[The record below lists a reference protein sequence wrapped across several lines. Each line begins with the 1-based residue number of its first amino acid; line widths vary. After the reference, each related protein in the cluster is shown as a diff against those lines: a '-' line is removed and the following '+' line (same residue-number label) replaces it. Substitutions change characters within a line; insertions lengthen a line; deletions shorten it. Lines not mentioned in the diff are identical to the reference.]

1 MKIAILPLWVMIPS
15 LHLMISRLPPLRASF
30 ALLSFIWTITSLTAA
45 PAAGVFDVRAFGA
58 TGDGRTLDTAAIQ
71 RTVDAAS
78 AAGGGTVSFSA
89 GTYLSTTVTLR
100 SHITLSL
107 GAGAT
112 LRAASHEVHPYPP
125 AASDPAAPKTESES
139 KAYLQPSLI
148 FGRDLEDIG
157 IVGPGRIVGE
167 GLLRDLNLSPTA
179 ANKAITL
186 WNCRS
191 VILRDFTIFRGG
203 HFALMAITVDNLT
216 LDNLTVDTERDGLDF
231 ESCRNVRISNCSV
244 NTPFDDGICLKSGK
258 AAGAQRLT
266 ENVTITNCTVSGFD
280 LGTLLDGT
288 RQRNTDFSRAAP
300 AGATGLAAFGAQERT
315 RKNNGGP
322 TGRIKFGTGSLGGFR
337 NITITNCVFEH
348 CRGLALEAVD
358 GGVLEDVSISN
369 ITMRDIANSPIF
381 IRLGRR
387 GVGPNGEVSAIR
399 RVTLSN
405 ITVSEADPR
414 QGCIITG
421 LPGHCIEDI
430 RLSNIR
436 ITYRGGGTE
445 KDADREP
452 EEFEADYPEP
462 FLFGTM
468 PAYGFYVRHVRGL
481 SLDQIDLATTTP
493 DQRPAFVLKDVS
505 DAAFTAIRSSR
516 DPATPVFVLQ
526 QTQGLRW
533 RDVQGVPDQ
542 QQSASVDQARL
553 PREAPLANAAPRL
566 RVFVIGDS
574 ISQQYGPY
582 LEPLLAPRFA
592 YDRKQDAGTDVSTN
606 LDIPKGANGG
616 DSAMVL
622 AYLRVRR
629 ERDPIQADVL
639 LLNCGLHDIKRNPQ
653 TRAIQVELPAY
664 IANLRAILT
673 EAAAQHL
680 QVVWMRT
687 TPVVDEIHN
696 AKSTAFH
703 RFASDL
709 TAYNQA
715 ADEVM
720 CAAGVPVVDLHGFT
734 ASFVPAGIIDHVH
747 YIESVREKQA
757 AFLAGALFALA
768 DEGRLVAKQP

>member
-1 MKIAILPLWVMIPS
+1 MITCLPLARAGGAWFLS
-15 LHLMISRLPPLRASF
+15 LFTAVW
-30 ALLSFIWTITSLTAA
+30 LSGA
-45 PAAGVFDVRAFGA
+45 PAAGGIFDVKAFGA
-58 TGDGRTLDTAAIQ
+58 TGDGVTLDTAAVQ
-71 RTVDAAS
+71 RAIDAAS
-78 AAGGGTVSFSA
+78 EAGGGTVNFPA
-89 GTYLSTTVTLR
+89 GTFLSTTITLR

-112 LRAASHEVHPYPP
+112 LLAAAHTTHPYPP
-125 AASDPAAPKTESES
+125 ADTDSLTPQTGAEF

-148 FGRDLEDIG
+148 FGRDLENIG

-167 GLLRDLNLSPTA
+167 GLLRDVGIPPAA

-186 WNCRS
+186 WHCRS
-191 VILRDFTIFRGG
+191 VILRDFTLFRGG
-203 HFALMAITVDNLT
+203 HFALMAIAVDNLT
-216 LDNLTVDTERDGLDF
+216 VDNLTVDTERDGLDF

-258 AAGAQRLT
+258 AAGASRLT
-266 ENVTITNCTVSGFD
+266 ENVTITNCFVSGFD
-280 LGTLLDGT
+280 LGTVLDGT
-288 RQRNTDFSRAAP
+288 RQRKTDYSKAAP
-300 AGATGLAAFGAQERT
+300 VGATGLAAFGAQERT

-381 IRLGRR
+381 IRLGQR
-387 GVGPNGEVSAIR
+387 GVNAQGEVSAIR
-399 RVTLSN
+399 RVSLSN
-405 ITVSEADPR
+405 ITVSNADPR

-421 LPGHCIEDI
+421 LPGHCIEDV

-436 ITYRGGGTE
+436 IAYRGGGTDQ
-445 KDADREP
+445 DAAREP
-452 EEFEADYPEP
+452 EEFAADYPEP

-481 SLDQIDLATTTP
+481 SLDGIHVNTTTP
-493 DQRPAFVLKDVS
+493 DRRPAFVLNDVT
-505 DAAFTAIRSSR
+505 DATFHAISASR
-516 DPATPVFVLQ
+516 EAATPVFAVQ
-526 QTQGLRW
+526 HSQNLRW
-533 RDVQGVPDQ
+533 RDVQGMTDQ
-542 QQSASVDQARL
+542 TSTKLIERAHLPAESAPSST
-553 PREAPLANAAPRL
+553 PKTAAAATAL

-582 LEPLLAPRFA
+582 LETLLAPRFT
-592 YDRKQDAGTDVSTN
+592 YDRKRDAGSDVSVN

-616 DSAMVL
+616 DSGMVL

-629 ERDPIQADVL
+629 ARDPIQADVL
-639 LLNCGLHDIKRNPQ
+639 LLNCGLHDIKRHPE

-664 IANLRAILT
+664 TANLRAILA
-673 EAAAQHL
+673 EAAAQNL

-703 RFASDL
+703 RFAADL
-709 TAYNQA
+709 AAYNAA

-720 CAAGVPVVDLHGFT
+720 REAGVPVVDLHAFST
-734 ASFVPAGIIDHVH
+734 AFVPAGFTDHVH
-747 YIESVREKQA
+747 YVETVREKQA

-768 DEGRLVAKQP
+768 DEGRLVARAR

>member
-1 MKIAILPLWVMIPS
+1 MITCLPLV
-15 LHLMISRLPPLRASF
+15 RASG
-30 ALLSFIWTITSLTAA
+30 AWLLSLFAAMWLSAA
-45 PAAGVFDVRAFGA
+45 PVTSGVFNVKAFGA
-58 TGDGRTLDTAAIQ
+58 TGDGLTLDTAAIQ
-71 RTVDAAS
+71 RAIDSAS
-78 AAGGGTVSFSA
+78 EAGGGTVHFPA
-89 GTYLSTTVTLR
+89 GTFLSTTITLR

-107 GAGAT
+107 SPGAT
-112 LRAASHEVHPYPP
+112 LLAAAHTAHPYPP
-125 AASDPAAPKTESES
+125 ADTDSLTPQTGAEF

-148 FGRDLEDIG
+148 FGRDLENIG
-157 IVGPGRIVGE
+157 IVGPGRIMGE
-167 GLLRDLNLSPTA
+167 GLLRDVGIPAAA

-186 WNCRS
+186 WHCRG
-191 VILRDFTIFRGG
+191 VILRDFTLFRGG
-203 HFALMAITVDNLT
+203 HFALMAIAVDNIT
-216 LDNLTVDTERDGLDF
+216 VDNLTVDTERDGLDF

-266 ENVTITNCTVSGFD
+266 ENVTITNCQVSGFD

-288 RQRNTDFSRAAP
+288 RQRKTDYSKAAP

-358 GGVLEDVSISN
+358 GGVMEDVSIAN

-381 IRLGRR
+381 IRLGQRS
-387 GVGPNGEVSAIR
+387 VNAKGEVSATR
-399 RVTLSN
+399 RVSLSN
-405 ITVSEADPR
+405 ITVSNADPR

-421 LPGHCIEDI
+421 LPGHCIEDV

-436 ITYRGGGTE
+436 ITYRGGGTDQ
-445 KDADREP
+445 DAAREP
-452 EEFEADYPEP
+452 EEFAADYPEP

-468 PAYGFYVRHVRGL
+468 PSYGFYVRHVRGL
-481 SLDQIDLATTTP
+481 SLNVIHVDTTTP
-493 DQRPAFVLKDVS
+493 DRRPAFVLNDVT
-505 DAAFTAIRSSR
+505 DATFRAIRASR
-516 DPATPVFVLQ
+516 DPATPVFAVQHSRELS
-526 QTQGLRW
+526 W

-542 QQSASVDQARL
+542 NSTTLIGRAHFPAAITN
-553 PREAPLANAAPRL
+553 APTTAAIANKL

-582 LEPLLAPRFA
+582 LETSLAPRFA
-592 YDRKQDAGTDVSTN
+592 YDRKRDAGSDVSVN

-629 ERDPIQADVL
+629 EQDPIQADVL
-639 LLNCGLHDIKRNPQ
+639 LVNCGLHDIKRHPQ

-664 IANLRAILT
+664 IANLRAILA
-673 EAAAQHL
+673 EAAAQNL

-696 AKSTAFH
+696 AKSTSFH
-703 RFASDL
+703 RFAADV
-709 TAYNQA
+709 TAYNEA
-715 ADEVM
+715 ADAVM
-720 CAAGVPVVDLHGFT
+720 RTAGVPIVDLHSFST
-734 ASFVPAGIIDHVH
+734 SFVPAGFTDHVH
-747 YIESVREKQA
+747 YIEAVREKQA
-757 AFLAGALFALA
+757 AFLARALFALA
-768 DEGRLVAKQP
+768 DEGRLISRAR